1 MVYDVYIIKIE
12 LCEKTVLNA
21 VILIIM
27 IMWYYSKEETKM
39 KKYPHTESTDL
50 IVYNHKPKKEKKPKL
65 WLTAVCSALAASVFT
80 AAVFGTAMYY
90 TINNMTGQN
99 TPQIA
104 SNSSVIQQENGSGAQ
119 TVAYHNGKKVLSTVE
134 IAEQVGPSV
143 VGVINK
149 TTVQSQ
155 KYYDPFTGRYY
166 YSSDPSKDGQ
176 TVEQGSGSGII
187 FQDDGYV
194 VTNQHVIDG
203 ASEISVILNTGEEF
217 PAKLIGKDTKTDL
230 AVLKIDPGSTQ
241 LTVATLGDSTTVQ
254 VGETAIAIGNPMGQ
268 EFSGSV
274 TQGII
279 SAVNRTM
286 NIENRTYNLL
296 QTDAAINNGNSG
308 GALINQYGE
317 VIGINSVKLGA
328 TGVEGMGFAIA
339 ISEAKPI
346 IDELMSSGYVTGR
359 PLVGIEIRDTGYGMF
374 IGAVSEGSGAEE
386 AGLKPYDMI
395 LEVDG
400 QKVSSSKEVNEIRDK
415 KKAGDY
421 LTFKILRDGE
431 TMEIQVRLSEN
442 SEDNN

>member
-1 MVYDVYIIKIE
+1 
-12 LCEKTVLNA
+12 
-21 VILIIM
+21 
-27 IMWYYSKEETKM
+27 M
-39 KKYPHTESTDL
+39 KKYPYTESTDL
-50 IVYNHKPKKEKKPKL
+50 IIYNQKQKKEKKPKI
-65 WLTAVCSALAASVFT
+65 WLTAVCSALAASIFT
-80 AAVFGTAMYY
+80 AGIFGTGMYFSLK
-90 TINNMTGQN
+90 N
-99 TPQIA
+99 T
-104 SNSSVIQQENGSGAQ
+104 NSVQQQS
-119 TVAYHNGKKVLSTVE
+119 TVASATTTAQDGSSDDSAQLTAYKNGKKVLTIPE
-134 IAEQVGPSV
+134 IAAQVGPSV

-149 TTVQSQ
+149 TTVTAQ
-155 KYYDPFTGRYY
+155 KYYNPFNGRYY
-166 YSSDPSKDGQ
+166 YSSDPSLDGQ

-187 FQDDGYV
+187 FQDDGYI

-217 PAKLIGKDTKTDL
+217 SAKLVGQDTKTDL

-241 LTVATLGDSTTVQ
+241 LTAAEFGDSTTVQ
-254 VGETAIAIGNPMGQ
+254 VGETAVAIGNPMGQ

-274 TQGII
+274 TAGII

-286 NIENRTYNLL
+286 TIENRTYNLL
-296 QTDAAINNGNSG
+296 QTDAAINSGNSG

-317 VIGINSVKLGA
+317 VIGINSVKLSD

-346 IDELMSSGYVTGR
+346 IDDLMSSGYVTGR
-359 PLVGIEIRDTGYGMF
+359 PLVGISIKDTGYGLF
-374 IGAVSEGSGAEE
+374 IASVTEGSGAEE

-400 QKVSSSKEVNEIRDK
+400 QKVSSTTEVNSIRDT

-431 TMEIQVRLSEN
+431 TLEFQVRLMED